1 MRAVAAGVALTPVE
15 AAATMAGDASMFAA
29 RPPKRGAPRLALL
42 GAVAL
47 LAGGGVWLARGP
59 LRRPRRAAC
68 HRMPAVGNEAAAAGK
83 PAAEPTSP
91 TLPPPVPSEAPAAA
105 PDEPTAVDD
114 DTDSPAP
121 TVTMTK
127 KEASRRRHGSPG
139 DQREAASARAARAAP
154 AQNAP
159 AQPAPM
165 KRKLINEL

>member
-1 MRAVAAGVALTPVE
+1 MRTVAAGVGLTPVE
-15 AAATMAGDASMFAA
+15 AAATMAGDASMFAP
-29 RPPKRGAPRLALL
+29 RPPKRGSPRLVLL

-59 LRRPRRAAC
+59 LRRPPPAPPVTGL
-68 HRMPAVGNEAAAAGK
+68 PAVGNEAAAAGK
-83 PAAEPTSP
+83 PLAEPT
-91 TLPPPVPSEAPAAA
+91 LAPPAPSEAPAAGT
-105 PDEPTAVDD
+105 DEPTAVDD

-127 KEASRRRHGSPG
+127 KEASRRRMVRRAISAK
-139 DQREAASARAARAAP
+139 QASARAARAAP